1 MRKGGFTLRAL
12 FRAMRPKQ
20 WSKNVFVFVGMFFD
34 GRIDFGRILATL
46 AAFGLFCLLSSAVY
60 LINDL
65 SDLERDR
72 LHPKKRHR
80 PLASGALSPRVA
92 WIAALIILGG
102 GLPMSFA
109 LSPGFGGVAL
119 FYVALMLAYTFYL
132 KHVVIID
139 VMVVAA
145 GFVLRVLAGITV
157 ITVTRFSPWLFVCTT
172 LLSLFIAINKRR
184 HELLLL
190 AEEANNHRTSL
201 QEYTEAFLDHM
212 TSLVTATLL
221 TAYSFYTFSAP
232 NLPANHAMMLTIP
245 IALYGVFRYLYL
257 VHAKGLGGDPEE
269 LVMEDKP
276 LLLALILW
284 VLTAGLVIY
293 WPGSL

>member
-1 MRKGGFTLRAL
+1 
-12 FRAMRPKQ
+12 MRPKQ
-20 WSKNVFVFVGMFFD
+20 WLKNVFVFVGIFFD
-34 GRIDFGRILATL
+34 GRIDLERVLATT
-46 AAFGLFCLLSSAVY
+46 AAFGIFCLLSSAVY

-80 PLASGALSPRVA
+80 PLASGALSPRTA
-92 WIAALIILGG
+92 WVAALLILGG
-102 GLPMSFA
+102 GLPLSFVLNPA
-109 LSPGFGGVAL
+109 FGGVAL
-119 FYVALMLAYTFYL
+119 FYVVLMLTYTFYL
-132 KHVVIID
+132 KHMVIID

-157 ITVTRFSPWLFVCTT
+157 IDVTRFSPWLFVCTT

-190 AEEANNHRTSL
+190 AGEANNHRSSL
-201 QEYTEAFLDHM
+201 QGYTESFLDHM

-293 WPGSL
+293 WPVLR